1 MQYEQP
7 VTLPVTLV
15 YLSIHI
21 TGQHPPVLAQ
31 GRQKGWIFEN
41 SIWIGCFSHAAL
53 FFLVSWRILLPA
65 RSWSCWWSDL
75 VAYCTS
81 LEDFGFLSS
90 ASVDFPTS
98 HLCSLKSSFY
108 CRAVLVL
115 WVCVC
120 VSLFFICAFP
130 LLDAGSLVVFHSGN
144 LVWLTSMIT
153 LSCFCLLTAYTSFFS
168 VSACIVPGLGPG
180 RWVCWQNLLMENIG
194 SDGETAFWHSWPS
207 SCGSPALPETQRHR
221 VHET

>member
-120 VSLFFICAFP
+120 VSFFHLCFP
-130 LLDAGSLVVFHSGN
+130 SFGCWELGGISFRKPGLADIHDHSLLL
-144 LVWLTSMIT
+144 
-153 LSCFCLLTAYTSFFS
+153 LLTHGLHFLLLS
-168 VSACIVPGLGPG
+168 VCLHCARLRPWEMSLLAKPAHGEHRF
-180 RWVCWQNLLMENIG
+180 RW
-194 SDGETAFWHSWPS
+194 
-207 SCGSPALPETQRHR
+207 
-221 VHET
+221 

>member
-98 HLCSLKSSFY
+98 HLCAHLKVLFTAEQFLFSGYVSVWVFFSS
-108 CRAVLVL
+108 VL
-115 WVCVC
+115 
-120 VSLFFICAFP
+120 SLFWMLGAWWYFIQETWSGWHPWSLSPAFAYSRP
-130 LLDAGSLVVFHSGN
+130 
-144 LVWLTSMIT
+144 T
-153 LSCFCLLTAYTSFFS
+153 LPSSQCLL
-168 VSACIVPGLGPG
+168 
-180 RWVCWQNLLMENIG
+180 
-194 SDGETAFWHSWPS
+194 
-207 SCGSPALPETQRHR
+207 ALCQA
-221 VHET
+221 